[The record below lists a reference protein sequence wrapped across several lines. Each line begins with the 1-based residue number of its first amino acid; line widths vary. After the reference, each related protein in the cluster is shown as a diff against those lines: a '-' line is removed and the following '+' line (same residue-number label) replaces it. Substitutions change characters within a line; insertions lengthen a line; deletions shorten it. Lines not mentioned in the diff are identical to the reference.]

1 MGAIAIGGLAGLVLG
16 LRGRT
21 FKRVVYSSTGALTT
35 AAICYPKKAE
45 EGLDTAKHYIN
56 VGYNFVYGG
65 NRNITIFLDYIY
77 FWMNK
82 KYIHYKSSAFKEL
95 KEEHIKYFAQNDQ
108 DIINYSD
115 HRKKD
120 DL

>member
-1 MGAIAIGGLAGLVLG
+1 MDYLREESNVMPRVGAIAIGGLAGLVLG

-21 FKRVVYSSTGALTT
+21 FKRLVYSSTGALAT

-65 NRNITIFLDYIY
+65 NRNIIIFLIDY

-82 KYIHYKSSAFKEL
+82 
-95 KEEHIKYFAQNDQ
+95 
-108 DIINYSD
+108 
-115 HRKKD
+115 
-120 DL
+120 